1 MGRLD
6 DNVAIITGAGRGL
19 GRTIAELFVAEGA
32 KVLIA
37 DVQDEVGE
45 AAAADINATTNGGGG
60 QALYQHLDV
69 TSEDD
74 WAAGVR
80 RCTEQLGTPDVLVSN
95 ALVWFAAD
103 VADVTVDDWRR
114 GIDVMLNGTFLGI
127 RAVLPGMRE
136 RKSGSIVSVA
146 SVIGG
151 NVAIPAYATYQAAKG
166 AIISLTR
173 HTAAT
178 YGAEGIRAN
187 SLLPGPMYT
196 EGLAQS
202 GFVDQSEAIA
212 STFPLARI
220 AQPAEV
226 AAGALFLASGE
237 GSYTT
242 GISLAIDGG
251 QSVI

>member
-19 GRTIAELFVAEGA
+19 GRTIAELFAREGA
-32 KVLIA
+32 SVLIA
-37 DVQDEVGE
+37 DVQDEPGE
-45 AAAADINATTNGGGG
+45 AAAAAITAAGGR
-60 QALYQHLDV
+60 AVYHHLDV
-69 TSEDD
+69 TSEAD
-74 WAAGVR
+74 WAAGVE
-80 RCTEQLGTPDVLVSN
+80 RCGAELGTPDILVSN
-95 ALVWFAAD
+95 ALVWLAAD
-103 VADVTVDDWRR
+103 IAEVSVDDWRR

-127 RAVLPGMRE
+127 RAVLPGMRA
-136 RKSGSIVSVA
+136 RQSGSIVSVA

-166 AIISLTR
+166 GIISLTR

-178 YGAEGIRAN
+178 YGSEGIRAN

-202 GFVDQSEAIA
+202 GFVDKSVEIA

-220 AQPAEV
+220 ADPLEV
-226 AAGALFLASGE
+226 ANGALFLASSE

-251 QSVI
+251 QSVV

>member
-1 MGRLD
+1 
-6 DNVAIITGAGRGL
+6 V
-19 GRTIAELFVAEGA
+19 V
-32 KVLIA
+32 IA
-37 DVQDEVGE
+37 DVDDDVGE
-45 AAAADINATTNGGGG
+45 ATAADLRSGGGE
-60 QALYQHLDV
+60 ALYQHLDV
-69 TSEDD
+69 TSEAD
-74 WAAGVR
+74 WTAGVA
-80 RCTEQLGTPDVLVSN
+80 RCTEELGTPGILVSN
-95 ALVWFAAD
+95 ALVWFPAD
-103 VADVTVDDWRR
+103 VAEVRVEDWQR
-114 GIDVMLNGTFLGI
+114 GLDVMLNGTFLGI

-178 YGAEGIRAN
+178 YGGEGIRAN

-202 GFVDQSEAIA
+202 GFTDKSEEIA

-220 AQPAEV
+220 ADPAEV

>member
-19 GRTIAELFVAEGA
+19 GRTIAELFAQEGA

-37 DVQDEVGE
+37 DVQDDLGE
-45 AAAADINATTNGGGG
+45 AAAADIRRAGG
-60 QALYQHLDV
+60 QALYRHLDV

-74 WAAGVR
+74 WATGVQ
-80 RCTEQLGTPDVLVSN
+80 RCTEELGTPDVLVSN
-95 ALVWFAAD
+95 ALVWLAAD
-103 VADVTVDDWRR
+103 VAEVTVEDWRR
-114 GIDVMLNGTFLGI
+114 GLDVMLNGTFLGI

-136 RKSGSIVSVA
+136 QQSGSIVSVA

-178 YGAEGIRAN
+178 YGGEGIRAN

-202 GFVDQSEAIA
+202 GFVDKSVEIA

-220 AQPAEV
+220 ADPSEV

-251 QSVI
+251 QSVV